1 MRIRVL
7 GAHNCETRST
17 RLVTLLIDDIL
28 ALDAGGL
35 TSTLTVKAQKKL
47 KGILL
52 THPHYDHIRDIPAL
66 GMNALLHEFT
76 VSVYSTQAVH
86 DVLATH
92 LLNGKVYAEFLKKPE
107 GNPVIKFNI
116 VEPLK
121 KVTINGYDVLPVPV
135 VHSVPAVGYEVTS
148 PDGKKIFYA
157 GDTGPGLAEC
167 WQHIAPQVIFTET
180 TAPDHYTDFARK
192 ALHLTPSLL
201 KQELVAFKK
210 QKGYLPQVVLVHMN
224 PNPDQKNPLAEQ
236 VAALAAELKASISL
250 AYEGMRIV
258 V

>member
-1 MRIRVL
+1 MESRMDMLSLFAMLFAMATGI
-7 GAHNCETRST
+7 TF
-17 RLVTLLIDDIL
+17 
-28 ALDAGGL
+28 AGPAKCYDWIMKEKLRGGYVAANDPRE
-35 TSTLTVKAQKKL
+35 SVQRMKAV
-47 KGILL
+47 
-52 THPHYDHIRDIPAL
+52 

-76 VSVYSTQAVH
+76 ASVYSTQAVH

-167 WQHIAPQVIFTET
+167 WQHIAPQVIFMET

-201 KQELVAFKK
+201 KPELVAFKK

-224 PNPDQKNPLAEQ
+224 PNPDQKNPLAKQ